1 MLGLHVIMCG
11 DLLANGVSQR
21 VKTCV
26 KRNHSKKRK
35 RKRKRKIIQN
45 LEITPKIFCVPSD
58 VMPSHCLTSP
68 RKGSASAAGE
78 ELRSDYFPSLSLF
91 LNKCLFIF
99 ERERGSVNG
108 GRAEREGNRGPEAGS
123 VLTAVSST
131 QGSNSRAVRS

>member
-21 VKTCV
+21 VKMCV
-26 KRNHSKKRK
+26 KRNHSTK
-35 RKRKRKIIQN
+35 RKRKRKIIQC
-45 LEITPKIFCVPSD
+45 LEIIPKIFCVPSD
-58 VMPSHCLTSP
+58 VMSSHCLTSP
-68 RKGSASAAGE
+68 RKGSASAPGE
-78 ELRSDYFPSLSLF
+78 ELRSDYFLSLSLF

-99 ERERGSVNG
+99 ERERVCVNG

-123 VLTAVSST
+123 VLTAASST